1 MEKYSFTVNNPNGL
15 YATPINNIVNSVSSF
30 TSNLSLTYGNRT
42 VNLKS
47 MMGVMSLGI
56 PNKAAVEI
64 VAEGPDEERAI
75 KEIKRIL
82 ADEEIIQQVLE
93 GKSQWF
99 VFFIAEEKQVRRT
112 YFGSLNDDFIAQ
124 IRLKTG

>member
-1 MEKYSFTVNNPNGL
+1 MEKYSFKVNNPNGL

-82 ADEEIIQQVLE
+82 ADEEII
-93 GKSQWF
+93 
-99 VFFIAEEKQVRRT
+99 
-112 YFGSLNDDFIAQ
+112 
-124 IRLKTG
+124 

>member
-15 YATPINNIVNSVSSF
+15 YATPINNIVNNVSSF

-56 PNKAAVEI
+56 PNKAAVKI

-82 ADEEIIQQVLE
+82 ADEEII
-93 GKSQWF
+93 
-99 VFFIAEEKQVRRT
+99 
-112 YFGSLNDDFIAQ
+112 
-124 IRLKTG
+124 

>member
-1 MEKYSFTVNNPNGL
+1 
-15 YATPINNIVNSVSSF
+15 
-30 TSNLSLTYGNRT
+30 
-42 VNLKS
+42 

-82 ADEEIIQQVLE
+82 ADEEII
-93 GKSQWF
+93 
-99 VFFIAEEKQVRRT
+99 
-112 YFGSLNDDFIAQ
+112 
-124 IRLKTG
+124 